1 MAGFL
6 VIEKVLHAIIFFM
19 PAYVA
24 NAVPTLFGG
33 GRAIDFGRNFFD
45 GRRIFGDGKTWR
57 GSIAGISAGV
67 IYKILEN
74 FIAERN
80 FGFELGTAI
89 ALSTGAIL
97 GDIFASFIKRR
108 LGYERGESAP
118 LLDQLD
124 FVIGAFF
131 VVSFFTEINI
141 EVVIIVFLITPFLHI
156 FINVLG
162 YILKKKEVPW

>member
-1 MAGFL
+1 MAISFIL
-6 VIEKVLHAIIFFM
+6 EILRAIIFFM

-24 NAVPTLFGG
+24 NAIPTLLGG
-33 GRAIDFGRNFFD
+33 GKALDFGRDFID

-57 GSIAGISAGV
+57 GSIAGILAGI
-67 IYKILEN
+67 IYKVLEN
-74 FIAERN
+74 FVAGKHA
-80 FGFELGTAI
+80 FHDLHVAA
-89 ALSTGAIL
+89 ALASGAIL
-97 GDIFASFIKRR
+97 GDVFASFVKRR
-108 LGYERGESAP
+108 LGYERGEAAP

-131 VVSFFTEINI
+131 VASFFTEISVSV
-141 EVVIIVFLITPFLHI
+141 VVIIFVITPFLHI